1 MEKQIGEINA
11 AALGKRH
18 EGPRAVGRSGAPFPG
33 GEHHA
38 KLVAAFSGDLESQ
51 ASERFKVWESYM
63 QTLQPFVGLG
73 QFAALDIALDGLDL
87 GRLRTFL
94 CTGFFHDFDMLKE

>member
-1 MEKQIGEINA
+1 
-11 AALGKRH
+11 
-18 EGPRAVGRSGAPFPG
+18 
-33 GEHHA
+33 
-38 KLVAAFSGDLESQ
+38 
-51 ASERFKVWESYM
+51 M